1 MVTRAPAI
9 AVSGLEPSAGD
20 PAFAFV
26 VLRFRHALRRERL
39 IPLTRYLGALVADAD
54 AVIDRLPDTTDDL
67 VSIATLP
74 WTPPEPGHELDAQ
87 RRLIESTS
95 ELGVEAAWFFQIG
108 TASPDLGEPR
118 FPVDGQPLAPAPD
131 RRASGVAFKLAG
143 PPLPGT
149 RAVLAAFHALWL
161 APYRGEVREAA
172 MTYDQAHHAAELWV
186 EPARLA
192 GHALW
197 VASKI
202 DEVFPI
208 TRAQL
213 GGPSGSSV
221 VLGGNPL
228 RAIYQDGGESAVD
241 RWIADQT
248 EWSNAEVARMLC
260 ALAREIAT
268 GARSR

>member
-9 AVSGLEPSAGD
+9 VVSGLEPSVGD
-20 PAFAFV
+20 TAFAFV

-39 IPLTRYLGALVADAD
+39 IPLTRYLAALVTDAD

-74 WTPPEPGHELDAQ
+74 WTPPRPGHELDVQ

-95 ELGVEAAWFFQIG
+95 ELGVEAARFFQVG
-108 TASPDLGEPR
+108 TSMASPEVR
-118 FPVDGQPLAPAPD
+118 FPVDGHPPASSD
-131 RRASGVAFKLAG
+131 RGAFGIAFKLAG

-149 RAVLAAFHALWL
+149 RSVLVAFHALWL
-161 APYRGEVREAA
+161 APYRGEVRNAG
-172 MTYDQAHHAAELWV
+172 MTYDQPHHAAQLWV
-186 EPARLA
+186 EPAQLA
-192 GHALW
+192 RHVLW
-197 VASKI
+197 VVSKI

-208 TRAQL
+208 VRARL

-228 RAIYQDGGESAVD
+228 RTVYLEGGEAAVD
-241 RWIADQT
+241 RWVADQT
-248 EWSNAEVARMLC
+248 EWSNAEITRMLC
-260 ALAREIAT
+260 ALARELAT
-268 GARSR
+268 GA